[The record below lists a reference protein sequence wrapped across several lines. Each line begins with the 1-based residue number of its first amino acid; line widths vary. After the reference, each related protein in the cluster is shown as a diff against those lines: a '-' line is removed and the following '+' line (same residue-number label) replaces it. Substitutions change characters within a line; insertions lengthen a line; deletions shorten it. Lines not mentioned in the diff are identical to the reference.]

1 MHILNHVSLK
11 TNICVLMMKP
21 VLMKYF
27 DTEKMGQIRD
37 ELENEIL
44 QWPGVLSR
52 EMMGCLCYLHEKNM
66 IAFLVTD
73 GIVISKLSEQEQADL
88 SKLSKTV
95 SFKMGAKAFRKP
107 VWELRTR
114 DNLRTI
120 LPFLKKSY
128 QAAGRVKK

>member
-1 MHILNHVSLK
+1 MA
-11 TNICVLMMKP
+11 
-21 VLMKYF
+21 
-27 DTEKMGQIRD
+27 
-37 ELENEIL
+37 
-44 QWPGVLSR
+44 GVLSR

-88 SKLSKTV
+88 SKLSKKV
-95 SFKMGAKAFRKP
+95 SFKMGAKTFRKP

>member
-1 MHILNHVSLK
+1 
-11 TNICVLMMKP
+11 
-21 VLMKYF
+21 MKYF

-37 ELENEIL
+37 ELEEEIL
-44 QWPGVLSR
+44 QWPGVSTR
-52 EMMGCLCYLHEKNM
+52 EMMGCLCYLHDKNM

-73 GIVISKLSEQEQADL
+73 GIVMSKLTEQEKKDL
-88 SKLSKTV
+88 SKVSKQI
-95 SFKMGAKAFRKP
+95 SFKMGGKTIRKP

-128 QAAGRVKK
+128 QATLIEKK